1 MYFNHTDALKDI
13 LCPMRPGIQFHRAL
27 PETQSNL
34 YHTGRPTIGIGATL
48 EQWSLKP
55 ATTITPS
62 FFRNKVLGSRVRH
75 LFPIQ
80 RSANEARQESKRL
93 PKLTA
98 PCIQRLFALKVPPVP
113 AQSRPSEK
121 AQLKHSGSGGPA
133 NPPASTADVYSIHF
147 EP

>member
-27 PETQSNL
+27 PETRSNL

-80 RSANEARQESKRL
+80 RSANEVRQESKRL

-98 PCIQRLFALKVPPVP
+98 PCIQRLLEGSACSCAVTAVRESSTE
-113 AQSRPSEK
+113 AQWKRRAGQSPCE
-121 AQLKHSGSGGPA
+121 HG
-133 NPPASTADVYSIHF
+133 
-147 EP
+147 